1 MIESKDNDNKK
12 DLFNNYNKYLKEF
25 FNKKNWIYNIDI

>member
-1 MIESKDNDNKK
+1 MIESKDNDNKN

-25 FNKKNWIYNIDI
+25 FNKKN

>member
-12 DLFNNYNKYLKEF
+12 DLFNNYNKYSKEF
-25 FNKKNWIYNIDI
+25 FNKKN

>member
-1 MIESKDNDNKK
+1 MIKKKKKKKKK

-25 FNKKNWIYNIDI
+25 FNKKN